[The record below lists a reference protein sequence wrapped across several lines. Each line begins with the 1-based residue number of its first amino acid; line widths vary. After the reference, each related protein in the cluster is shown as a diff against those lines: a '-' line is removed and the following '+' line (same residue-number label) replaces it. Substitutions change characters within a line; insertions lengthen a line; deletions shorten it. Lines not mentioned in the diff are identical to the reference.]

1 MANKICVKGTC
12 NGVTI
17 DKYIHLAQ
25 DSVMHE
31 QINTLKK
38 DIKNEFIDKFGTDIN
53 VKYIIKEGK

>member
-38 DIKNEFIDKFGTDIN
+38 NISNEFLGMFGSNIN
-53 VKYIIKEGK
+53 ICFSVEER